1 MLRLAILFA
10 VIAMIAAGLGF
21 YGLSDVS
28 ASFAKFFALIFA
40 VLFVVAL
47 LAGAPSSVDQARS
60 SDAHQPEKI
69 RAFRVRQ
76 SDRPFSGPVGIADPF
91 SLLSAGFAPSGRAR
105 TRDHDFESG
114 ARGVSRPGRGRL
126 RGRDRRGACPGRKRW
141 AARADG
147 R

>member
-47 LAGAPSSVDQARS
+47 IAGARIFGGGPSTV
-60 SDAHQPEKI
+60 
-69 RAFRVRQ
+69 
-76 SDRPFSGPVGIADPF
+76 
-91 SLLSAGFAPSGRAR
+91 
-105 TRDHDFESG
+105 
-114 ARGVSRPGRGRL
+114 
-126 RGRDRRGACPGRKRW
+126 
-141 AARADG
+141 
-147 R
+147 